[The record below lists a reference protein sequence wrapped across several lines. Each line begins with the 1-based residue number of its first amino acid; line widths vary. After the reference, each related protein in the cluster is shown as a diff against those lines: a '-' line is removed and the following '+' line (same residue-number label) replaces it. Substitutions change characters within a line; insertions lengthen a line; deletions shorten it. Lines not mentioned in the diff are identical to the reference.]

1 MAIRKFTD
9 PWIRGLKKAAP
20 GTRDLWSDKAE
31 TGLSLMVNDKGR
43 VTFLLFTRFPQADG
57 TPGNPSRRV
66 LGDYQPRDDRGHP
79 RPVKRGVEK
88 LTLEA
93 ARAKA
98 RQWKAA
104 IANGV
109 DPTKPDPAGD
119 SQEGADD
126 ESGAELFESVY
137 GEFMKRHVLKEG
149 QIDFR
154 GRPVAPLRSARE
166 IQRLFKRYILD
177 DADGHP
183 RWRGRDIRSIRRA
196 DVTALMDDVQD
207 KSGTGQADAVL
218 AQISSLCNWYA
229 ARADGYV
236 SPIIKGMKRADGS
249 SRARKRILDD
259 REIGLLWKATSGAD
273 PFNGLV
279 RMALLTGQRRAKL
292 ADMRHA
298 DLSPDG
304 VWTIPAEDREKA
316 NASFLKLP
324 PLAMDIIRAQPRHA
338 SSPFVFPG
346 RFDDRPQN
354 GFSKAKAQLDAA
366 IAKKGRDAIPRW
378 VIHDLRRTAKSLM
391 VRAGVPAHI
400 SERVLGHAIPG
411 VEGIYDRHHYLEEKA
426 AALRSLAKL
435 INGIV
440 TKPTPPEKIP
450 PAPRRRI
457 STKKGNS

>member
-57 TPGNPSRRV
+57 APGNPSRRV

-79 RPVKRGVEK
+79 RPVKRGMDK

-93 ARAKA
+93 AREKA

-109 DPTKPDPAGD
+109 DPTKPNPADDGP
-119 SQEGADD
+119 EGADD

-149 QIDFR
+149 QKDSR
-154 GRPVAPLRSARE
+154 GRPVPPLRSARE
-166 IQRLFKRYILD
+166 IQRLFERYILD
-177 DADGHP
+177 DPDGHP

-259 REIGLLWKATSGAD
+259 REIWLLWKATSGAD

-366 IAKKGRDAIPRW
+366 IAKKGGDAIPRW

-391 VRAGVPAHI
+391 ARAGVASHI

-411 VEGIYDRHHYLEEKA
+411 VEGTYDRHHYMEEKA
-426 AALRSLAKL
+426 AALQSLAKL
-435 INGIV
+435 INRIV
-440 TKPTPPEKIP
+440 TKPASP
-450 PAPRRRI
+450 
-457 STKKGNS
+457 